1 MLAGRTILIVDA
13 EYLIA
18 LDLEQRLEALGAGPA
33 VIATSAATAV
43 DRAETWT
50 DCALALIEIEDFLPQ
65 SMALA
70 QTVRRAGIPVI
81 AITADASLANGPNRV
96 DDIPFLLKPIEGT
109 ALMETT
115 RAVLAGQSQNE

>member
-1 MLAGRTILIVDA
+1 MLAGRTVLIVDA

-33 VIATSAATAV
+33 VIATSAANAV
-43 DRAETWT
+43 ERAETWT
-50 DCALALIEIEDFLPQ
+50 DCALALIEIEEFLPQ

-81 AITADASLANGPNRV
+81 AITADASLANGSNRA
-96 DDIPFLLKPIEGT
+96 DDIPFLLKPIEGA
-109 ALMETT
+109 ALTETT
-115 RAVLAGQSQNE
+115 RAVLTGSPQNE